1 MKLIRELMKELPI
14 GKINRLINDY
24 PILDVEEAQIS
35 QEYSWYSSIK
45 QT

>member
-1 MKLIRELMKELPI
+1 VENARRFLPNGIKVKL
-14 GKINRLINDY
+14 NNDY

-45 QT
+45 QA